1 MKVST
6 SYDNYQLSRP
16 DSDVQFLRSSW
27 GNKEGLMHMQRAVIG
42 LEGQLGFEWG
52 GKKKAFKMKEIQNEF

>member
-6 SYDNYQLSRP
+6 FYDNYQMSRP
-16 DSDVQFLRSSW
+16 DSDVQFLRNSW
-27 GNKEGLMHMQRAVIG
+27 GSKEGLMRKQRVVIG

-52 GKKKAFKMKEIQNEF
+52 GKKKTFKMKEIQNEF